1 MSTRIITNPIKQKMS
16 DQISSLAKKG
26 EKVLSFGEILLR
38 ICPDMD
44 GQWLKENKLPFY
56 VGGAELNV
64 ATALALWEVPSAY
77 LSAMPENSVTADI
90 VGYLN
95 DRKIDTS
102 PMVFH
107 GNRLG
112 LYYLPKG
119 KDLKNAGVIYDRANS
134 SYADLTVGQI
144 NWDEV
149 FNGVTWFHFSAICPA
164 INQSI
169 ADVCLEALKAAT
181 ERNITISLDL
191 NYRAKLWKYGKDP
204 IDILPELAK
213 YCTLIM
219 GNVWAAQ
226 KMLGT
231 ALHEDLLPAEGY
243 AKETLLQ
250 QATDT
255 SKEILSLFPA
265 CKAVANTFR
274 FDHGKGIRYYTAI
287 YSNDEL
293 TVSPEYVSEE
303 ILDKVGSGDC
313 FMAGLIYGFYNHH
326 PVVETLNFATAAAYD
341 KLYIPSDATTSTVAD
356 IEKRII
362 HHD

>member
-1 MSTRIITNPIKQKMS
+1 MSN
-16 DQISSLAKKG
+16 QILPQSENRK
-26 EKVLSFGEILLR
+26 KVLSFGEILLR

-44 GQWLKENKLPFY
+44 GEWLKENKLPFY

-64 ATALALWEVPSAY
+64 ATALALWNVPSAY
-77 LSAMPENSVTADI
+77 LSAVPDNSVTREIID
-90 VGYLN
+90 YL
-95 DRKIDTS
+95 DKRDIDTT

-107 GNRLG
+107 GDRLG

-134 SYADLTVGQI
+134 AYADLKVDQI

-149 FNGVTWFHFSAICPA
+149 FEDVSWFHFSAICPA

-169 ADVCLEALKAAT
+169 ADICLEALKVASSK
-181 ERNITISLDL
+181 NITVSLDL
-191 NYRAKLWKYGKDP
+191 NYRAKLWKYGKEP
-204 IDILPELAK
+204 INILPELAK

-219 GNVWAAQ
+219 GNVWAAN

-231 ALHEDLLPAEGY
+231 ALHDDLKPTEGY

-255 SKEILSLFPA
+255 SKEILSLFTA

-274 FDHGKGIRYYTAI
+274 FDNGKGIRYYTTI
-287 YSNDEL
+287 YTNNEL
-293 TVSPEYVSEE
+293 TVSEEYVSDE

-313 FMAGLIYGFYNHH
+313 FMAGLIYGFYNQL
-326 PVVETLNFATAAAYD
+326 PVSETLNFATAAAYD
-341 KLYIPSDATTSTVAD
+341 KLYIPSDATTSTVAE

-362 HHD
+362 R

>member
-1 MSTRIITNPIKQKMS
+1 MNN
-16 DQISSLAKKG
+16 QISSSLKK
-26 EKVLSFGEILLR
+26 EKKVLSFGEILLR

-44 GQWLKENKLPFY
+44 GLWLNENKLPFY
-56 VGGAELNV
+56 IGGAELNV
-64 ATALALWEVPSAY
+64 ATALALWDVPSAY
-77 LSAMPENSVTADI
+77 LSAMPQNSVTEEIAD
-90 VGYLN
+90 YLN
-95 DRKIDTS
+95 KKNVDTS
-102 PMVFH
+102 SMIY
-107 GNRLG
+107 GGERLG

-134 SYADLTVGQI
+134 SFADLKVGQI

-149 FNGVTWFHFSAICPA
+149 FEDVSWFHFSAICPA

-169 ADVCLEALKAAT
+169 ANVCLEALKVAASK
-181 ERNITISLDL
+181 NITISLDL

-204 IDILPELAK
+204 IEILPELAK

-219 GNVWAAQ
+219 GNVWAAN

-231 ALHEDLLPAEGY
+231 ALHDDLKPSEGY

-250 QATDT
+250 QATNT
-255 SKEILSLFPA
+255 SKEILSLFSA

-274 FDHGKGIRYYTAI
+274 FDNGKGIRYYTTL
-287 YSNDEL
+287 YSNDKL
-293 TVSPEYVSEE
+293 TVSPVYVSDE

-313 FMAGLIYGFYNHH
+313 FMAGLIYGFYNNLTET
-326 PVVETLNFATAAAYD
+326 ETLDFATAAAYD
-341 KLYIPSDATTSTVAD
+341 KLYIPSDATISTVSY

-362 HHD
+362 R

>member
-1 MSTRIITNPIKQKMS
+1 MS
-16 DQISSLAKKG
+16 DQIASLSKKG

-64 ATALALWEVPSAY
+64 ATALALWNVPSAY
-77 LSAMPENSVTADI
+77 LSAVPDNSVTREIIDH
-90 VGYLN
+90 LN
-95 DRKIDTS
+95 AKNVDTS

-107 GNRLG
+107 GERLG

-134 SYADLTVGQI
+134 AYADLKVGQI
-144 NWDEV
+144 DWEKV
-149 FNGVTWFHFSAICPA
+149 FDGITWFHFSAICPA

-169 ADVCLEALKAAT
+169 ADVCLEALEVASKK
-181 ERNITISLDL
+181 NIVISLDL
-191 NYRAKLWKYGKDP
+191 NYRAKLWKYGKEP
-204 IDILPELAK
+204 IDILPQLAR

-219 GNVWAAQ
+219 GNVWAAN

-231 ALHEDLLPAEGY
+231 ALHEDLKQAEGY
-243 AKETLLQ
+243 AKDTLLA
-250 QATDT
+250 QATAT
-255 SKEILSLFPA
+255 SQEILNLFPA

-287 YSNDEL
+287 YNENQL
-293 TVSPEYVSEE
+293 TVSEEYVSDE

-313 FMAGLIYGFYNHH
+313 FMAGLIYGFYNHL
-326 PVVETLNFATAAAYD
+326 PVKQTLNFATAAAYD
-341 KLYIPSDATTSTVAD
+341 KLYIPSDATISSVAD

-362 HHD
+362 NHD

>member
-1 MSTRIITNPIKQKMS
+1 MSNQL
-16 DQISSLAKKG
+16 SSLVKKG

-64 ATALALWEVPSAY
+64 ATALALWDVPSAY
-77 LSAMPENSVTADI
+77 LSAMPDNSVTQEI

-95 DRKIDTS
+95 ERNIDTK

-107 GNRLG
+107 GDRLG

-134 SYADLTVGQI
+134 AYADLKVGQI
-144 NWDEV
+144 NWDAI
-149 FNGVTWFHFSAICPA
+149 FDGVTWFHFSAICPA

-169 ADVCLEALKAAT
+169 ADVCLEALKAAQA
-181 ERNITISLDL
+181 RNITISLDL
-191 NYRAKLWKYGKDP
+191 NYRSKLWKYGKEP

-219 GNVWAAQ
+219 GNVWAAN

-231 ALHEDLLPAEGY
+231 ALHEDLLATEGY

-255 SKEILSLFPA
+255 AKEILSLFPA

-274 FDHGKGIRYYTAI
+274 FDHDKGIRYYTAM
-287 YSNDEL
+287 YTNNEL
-293 TVSPEYVSEE
+293 TISAEYVSDE

-313 FMAGLIYGFYNHH
+313 FMAGLIYGFYNQL
-326 PVVETLNFATAAAYD
+326 PVSETLNFATAAAYD
-341 KLYIPSDATTSTVAD
+341 KLYIPSDATTSTVED

-362 HHD
+362 HHDK

>member
-1 MSTRIITNPIKQKMS
+1 MS
-16 DQISSLAKKG
+16 DQILAASKKG

-64 ATALALWEVPSAY
+64 ATALALWNVPSAY
-77 LSAMPENSVTADI
+77 LSAVPKNSVTEEIID
-90 VGYLN
+90 YLDGKN
-95 DRKIDTS
+95 IDTS
-102 PMVFH
+102 PMVYH
-107 GNRLG
+107 GERLG

-119 KDLKNAGVIYDRANS
+119 RDLKNAGVIYDRANS
-134 SYADLTVGQI
+134 AYAQLEVGQI
-144 NWDEV
+144 NWEEV
-149 FNGVTWFHFSAICPA
+149 FEGVTWFHFSAICPA
-164 INQSI
+164 INQAI
-169 ADVCLEALKAAT
+169 ADVCIEALKVASSK
-181 ERNITISLDL
+181 NITISLDL
-191 NYRAKLWKYGKDP
+191 NYRAKLWKYGKEP
-204 IDILPELAK
+204 IEILPELAK

-219 GNVWAAQ
+219 GNVWAAN

-231 ALHEDLLPAEGY
+231 ALHKDLTPTEGY

-255 SKEILSLFPA
+255 SKEILSLFSA

-274 FDHGKGIRYYTAI
+274 FDNGKGIKYYTAL
-287 YSNDEL
+287 YANDKL
-293 TVSPEYVSEE
+293 TVSEEYVSEE

-313 FMAGLIYGFYNHH
+313 FMAGLIYGFYNHLS
-326 PVVETLNFATAAAYD
+326 VTETLNFATAAAYD

-362 HHD
+362 R

>member
-1 MSTRIITNPIKQKMS
+1 MSN
-16 DQISSLAKKG
+16 QILPQSENRK
-26 EKVLSFGEILLR
+26 KVLSFGEILLR

-44 GQWLKENKLPFY
+44 GEWLKENKLPFY

-64 ATALALWEVPSAY
+64 ATALALWNVPSAY
-77 LSAMPENSVTADI
+77 LSAVPDNSVTREIID
-90 VGYLN
+90 YL
-95 DRKIDTS
+95 DKRDIDTS

-107 GNRLG
+107 GDRLG

-134 SYADLTVGQI
+134 AYADLKVGQI

-149 FNGVTWFHFSAICPA
+149 FEDVSWFHFSAICPA

-169 ADVCLEALKAAT
+169 ADICLEALKVASSK
-181 ERNITISLDL
+181 NITVSLDL
-191 NYRAKLWKYGKDP
+191 NYRAKLWKYGKEP
-204 IDILPELAK
+204 INILPELAK

-219 GNVWAAQ
+219 GNVWAAN

-231 ALHEDLLPAEGY
+231 ALHDDLKPTEGY

-255 SKEILSLFPA
+255 SKEILSLFTA

-274 FDHGKGIRYYTAI
+274 FDNGKGIRYYTTI
-287 YSNDEL
+287 YTNNEL
-293 TVSPEYVSEE
+293 TVSEEYVSDE

-313 FMAGLIYGFYNHH
+313 FMAGLIYGFYNRL
-326 PVVETLNFATAAAYD
+326 PVSETLNFATAAAYD
-341 KLYIPSDATTSTVAD
+341 KLYIPSDATTSTVAE

-362 HHD
+362 R

>member
-1 MSTRIITNPIKQKMS
+1 MKT
-16 DQISSLAKKG
+16 QIFDSAEKG
-26 EKVLSFGEILLR
+26 KKVLSFGEILLR

-44 GQWLKENKLPFY
+44 GVWLNENKLPFY

-64 ATALALWEVPSAY
+64 ATALALWNVPSAY
-77 LSAMPENSVTADI
+77 LSAVPDNSVTREIID
-90 VGYLN
+90 YLN
-95 DRKIDTS
+95 VRNIDTT
-102 PMVFH
+102 PMVYH
-107 GNRLG
+107 GERLG

-134 SYADLTVGQI
+134 AYADLKVGQI
-144 NWDEV
+144 NWDDV
-149 FNGVTWFHFSAICPA
+149 FEDVAWFHFSAICPA
-164 INQSI
+164 INQNI
-169 ADVCLEALKAAT
+169 ADVCLEALKAASAK
-181 ERNITISLDL
+181 NITISLDL
-191 NYRAKLWKYGKDP
+191 NYRAKLWKYGKEP
-204 IDILPELAK
+204 IDILPELAQ

-219 GNVWAAQ
+219 GNVWAAN

-231 ALHEDLLPAEGY
+231 ALHEDLIPTEGY

-250 QATDT
+250 QAADT

-287 YSNDEL
+287 YTDNEL
-293 TVSPEYVSEE
+293 TVSEEYVSEE

-313 FMAGLIYGFYNHH
+313 FMAGLIYGFYNQL
-326 PVVETLNFATAAAYD
+326 PAKEMLNFATAAAYD

-362 HHD
+362 R

>member
-1 MSTRIITNPIKQKMS
+1 MSN
-16 DQISSLAKKG
+16 QILPQSENRK
-26 EKVLSFGEILLR
+26 KVLSFGEILLR

-44 GQWLKENKLPFY
+44 GEWLKENKLPFY

-64 ATALALWEVPSAY
+64 ATALALWNVPSAY
-77 LSAMPENSVTADI
+77 LSAVPDNSVTREIID
-90 VGYLN
+90 YL
-95 DRKIDTS
+95 DKRDIDTT

-107 GNRLG
+107 GDRLG

-134 SYADLTVGQI
+134 AYADLKVGQI

-149 FNGVTWFHFSAICPA
+149 FEDVSWFHFSAICPA

-169 ADVCLEALKAAT
+169 ADICVEALRVASSK
-181 ERNITISLDL
+181 NITVSLDL
-191 NYRAKLWKYGKDP
+191 NYRAKLWKYGKEP
-204 IDILPELAK
+204 INILPELAK

-219 GNVWAAQ
+219 GNVWAAN

-231 ALHEDLLPAEGY
+231 ALHDDLKPTEGY

-255 SKEILSLFPA
+255 SKEILSLFTA

-274 FDHGKGIRYYTAI
+274 FDNGKGIRYYTTI
-287 YSNDEL
+287 YTNNEL
-293 TVSPEYVSEE
+293 TVSEEYVSDE

-313 FMAGLIYGFYNHH
+313 FMAGLIYGFYNRL
-326 PVVETLNFATAAAYD
+326 PVSETLNFATAAAYD
-341 KLYIPSDATTSTVAD
+341 KLYIPSDATTSTVAE

-362 HHD
+362 R